1 LTGSTGAL
9 SLHPHGWLLLSLCDD
24 LGNAYRSPGD
34 RLVERWPR
42 LGVLMLLRNGGLVEG
57 TVTELQWLGTA
68 STV

>member
-1 LTGSTGAL
+1 MVGCF
-9 SLHPHGWLLLSLCDD
+9 SLCDD